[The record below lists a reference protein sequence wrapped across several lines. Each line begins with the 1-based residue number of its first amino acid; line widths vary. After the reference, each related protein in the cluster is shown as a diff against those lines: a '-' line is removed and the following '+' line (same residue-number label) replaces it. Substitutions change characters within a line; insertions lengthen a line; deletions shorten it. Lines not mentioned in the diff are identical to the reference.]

1 MNKLGIRNQIK
12 GLLNRNDC
20 TDAQA
25 DIFIDQA
32 VARIQRT
39 LRIPPMEKTQL
50 YTAQSTGANLLAL
63 PNDFLQLKHL
73 YHSKGTVKY
82 VELSRY
88 LETIDAPG
96 YAPAIY
102 TRSGGGLLIKPTPPE
117 DFVTTLVYYGE
128 IPDLVNDTDE
138 NFLTVIAPDL
148 LVYAALIYAADFFL
162 DDRRDK
168 FEQIATTMYE
178 ELNAQAIEME
188 FAQEGMAVAPSAHNP
203 EY

>member
-12 GLLNRNDC
+12 GLLNRNDL

-50 YTAQSTGANLLAL
+50 YTAGSTGADTLTL
-63 PNDFLQLKHL
+63 PNDFLQLKYL
-73 YHSKGTVKY
+73 YTPLGPVRY
-82 VELSRY
+82 VGLNEY
-88 LETIDAPG
+88 LKTQDTPG
-96 YAPAIY
+96 NTPTIY
-102 TRSGGGLLIKPTPPE
+102 TRIQGGLQIKNTPPAG
-117 DFVTTLVYYGE
+117 FVTTMVYYGE

-138 NFLTVIAPDL
+138 NFLTAIAPDL
-148 LVYAALIYAADFFL
+148 LVYGALTFAADFFI
-162 DDRRDK
+162 DDRRDT
-168 FEQIATTMYE
+168 FEATAVRIYE
-178 ELNAQAIEME
+178 ELNQQAIDME
-188 FAQEGMAVAPSAHNP
+188 FAQEGMAVAPSANYP

>member
-12 GLLNRNDC
+12 GLLNRNDL

-50 YTAQSTGANLLAL
+50 YTAGTTGANLLTL

-82 VELSRY
+82 VDMSRFI
-88 LETIDAPG
+88 ETVDAPG

-148 LVYAALIYAADFFL
+148 LVYASLVYACDYFI
-162 DDRRDK
+162 DDRK
-168 FEQIATTMYE
+168 QTFEDMGTRFFD
-178 ELNAQAIEME
+178 ELVAQSIEME
-188 FAQEGMAVAPSAHNP
+188 FAQEGMAIAPSAHNP

>member
-32 VARIQRT
+32 VARIQRN
-39 LRIPPMEKTQL
+39 LRIPSMEKTEV
-50 YTAQSTGANLLAL
+50 YTAGTTGGNLLTL
-63 PNDFLQLKHL
+63 PTDFLQLKHL
-73 YHSKGTVKY
+73 YHSTGTLRY
-82 VELSRY
+82 VDLGEY
-88 LETIDAPG
+88 LRTIDAPG
-96 YAPAIY
+96 NTPVIY
-102 TRSGGGLLIKPTPPE
+102 TRIQGGLQVKNTPPAG
-117 DFVTTLVYYGE
+117 FQTFMVYYGE

-148 LVYAALIYAADFFL
+148 LVYAALIYAADFFV
-162 DDRRDK
+162 DERRDSW
-168 FEQIATTMYE
+168 EAAATRMYE
-178 ELNAQAIEME
+178 ELNNQAIEME
-188 FAQEGMAVAPSAHNP
+188 FAQEGMAVSPSANYP